1 MLMEVIGS
9 KKRLMIL
16 ESLSKSEK
24 CVSEL
29 MDELKMDGKTAKY
42 HLSILEKSGIVEC
55 RTEGKKKYYKLK
67 KEIKLEI
74 SPPPYRKF
82 ILVAVDKDLNELPI
96 S

>member
-1 MLMEVIGS
+1 MLLEVIGS

-16 ESLSKSEK
+16 KSLSRREM

-29 MDELKMDGKTAKY
+29 MDELKMDGKSAKY
-42 HLSILEKSGIVEC
+42 HLDLLEKYGLVES
-55 RTEGKKKYYKLK
+55 RVVGKRKYYILK

-82 ILVAVDKDLNELPI
+82 TLIAVDKE
-96 S
+96 